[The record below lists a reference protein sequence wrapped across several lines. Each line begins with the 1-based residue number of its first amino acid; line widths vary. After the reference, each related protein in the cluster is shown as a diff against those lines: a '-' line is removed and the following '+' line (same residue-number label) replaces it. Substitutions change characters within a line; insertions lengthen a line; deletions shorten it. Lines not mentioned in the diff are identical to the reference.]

1 MLKQATITAKH
12 LHTGASSM
20 KSLLCIGL
28 TFFLTLLAE
37 SAPAC
42 TVMRIHHSGHL
53 IVARNHDW
61 NTGGGLLIVNPRGIE
76 KTAITPIAP
85 AQWTSRY
92 GSVSFA
98 QFGREIPFA
107 GMNEKGLTVDLLQLN
122 DASFP
127 THTNGKP
134 SVNVVQWVQYQLDNA
149 ASVDEVIQS
158 LDEVTPMPF
167 IARLEKVHYFVT
179 DESGD
184 VAIIEYINGKP
195 VVQHDSTNACALANS
210 TWTASSRARQQ
221 SRPNN
226 NSEQRFLQ
234 ACTFANEPLSD
245 RPIEDAMQALDDVA
259 QAHTQWNL
267 VYEPQSRRITFQTRR
282 TPHLRW
288 IDLEELALDNG
299 ANVLCVDINAPIKGN
314 VLPHL
319 RPFERQA
326 NKAIVDD
333 AFDAIIPA
341 GMIRS
346 TIKEMVL
353 NYGDTLEPALVQ

>member
-1 MLKQATITAKH
+1 
-12 LHTGASSM
+12 M

-28 TFFLTLLAE
+28 IFFLTVLAE

-42 TVMRIHHSGHL
+42 TVIRIHHSGHL

-127 THTNGKP
+127 TNANGKP
-134 SVNVVQWVQYQLDNA
+134 SVNVVQWVQYQLDNSA
-149 ASVDEVIQS
+149 TVDEVIQS

-167 IARLEKVHYFVT
+167 IARLEKVHYFIT
-179 DESGD
+179 DASGD

-195 VVQHDSTNACALANS
+195 IVQHDSTNACALANS
-210 TWTASSRARQQ
+210 TWTASSRARQHG
-221 SRPNN
+221 RPNN
-226 NSEQRFLQ
+226 NSERRFLQ
-234 ACTFANEPLSD
+234 ACSFANEPLSD
-245 RPIEDAMQALDDVA
+245 TPIEDAMQALDDVA

-267 VYEPQSRRITFQTRR
+267 VYEPQNLRITFQTRR
-282 TPHLRW
+282 TPKRRW
-288 IDLEELALDNG
+288 IDFEDLTFTAGSD
-299 ANVLCVDINAPIKGN
+299 VVCIDINAPVEGN
-314 VLPHL
+314 VFPHL
-319 RPFERQA
+319 LSFEREA
-326 NKAIVDD
+326 NKMIVDD
-333 AFDAIIPA
+333 AFDAIIPP

-353 NYGDTLEPALVQ
+353 NYGDALEPTLVQ